1 MSDETFT
8 VGHANTAETVA
19 KMREV
24 AGALAILGW
33 PEMARTLARWA
44 TCVEENA
51 ARGTAEEA
59 DGKPVVLAP
68 TDRDGKPVLVESHH
82 AAEAWS
88 EVKRLEEVERDLKQK
103 LALVSTESE
112 GVWLWQGDG
121 GNEPA
126 SLSCPVVMS
135 ADTLRAMLARATML
149 EERAAA
155 ERALR
160 QAERDLAIRMT
171 DRGICG
177 YLALDDACQDARRK
191 LSALGGEP

>member
-1 MSDETFT
+1 MADPTEPIPTPTSDPLAPLDPEVEGDMMMAAGMAIPASTKEAV
-8 VGHANTAETVA
+8 VGIASAETSATLVPTD
-19 KMREV
+19 V
-24 AGALAILGW
+24 LALENLPPLPYW
-33 PEMARTLARWA
+33 ARTAR
-44 TCVEENA
+44 
-51 ARGTAEEA
+51 
-59 DGKPVVLAP
+59 
-68 TDRDGKPVLVESHH
+68 
-82 AAEAWS
+82 AEA
-88 EVKRLEEVERDLKQK
+88 K
-103 LALVSTESE
+103 LAEAIVIAKAGIEREQELQTKLRMLHA
-112 GVWLWQGDG
+112 GVDDVWFWQGDG
-121 GNEPA
+121 QDHPE